1 MTPKGSQSN
10 SSALSTGNC
19 HHTHCI
25 TIKVKIKQVYL
36 KAHYGGGSL
45 PSNCETISY
54 EWESGWGPLGQTATP
69 AVWWVTLLASVQ
81 GGPQNKRDPWS
92 DPAWQFLCKMGP
104 ICWEASHPHR
114 GKRWAE
120 SLTNILVF
128 GSHSQL
134 SFNTQTAFP
143 VANWQ
148 QRAHQHLNKRLVN
161 ASVRQVCMPR
171 LAKVSCQGFSKREFL

>member
-1 MTPKGSQSN
+1 MVGGACLQSVKPSLIN
-10 SSALSTGNC
+10 GGRG
-19 HHTHCI
+19 
-25 TIKVKIKQVYL
+25 KVL
-36 KAHYGGGSL
+36 GGRPPHSGVS
-45 PSNCETISY
+45 
-54 EWESGWGPLGQTATP
+54 WE
-69 AVWWVTLLASVQ
+69 AVLLASVPR
-81 GGPQNKRDPWS
+81 GPQNERDPWS
-92 DPAWQFLCKMGP
+92 DPAWQFLCKTGP
-104 ICWEASHPHR
+104 VCSEASHPQG
-114 GKRWAE
+114 GKRWAA

-143 VANWQ
+143 IANWQ

>member
-1 MTPKGSQSN
+1 MVWGACLQS
-10 SSALSTGNC
+10 
-19 HHTHCI
+19 
-25 TIKVKIKQVYL
+25 VKP
-36 KAHYGGGSL
+36 SL
-45 PSNCETISY
+45 ING
-54 EWESGWGPLGQTATP
+54 GWGKVLRGRLPHGGASWE
-69 AVWWVTLLASVQ
+69 AVILASVPR
-81 GGPQNKRDPWS
+81 GPQNERDSWS
-92 DPAWQFLCKMGP
+92 DPAWQFLCKTGP
-104 ICWEASHPHR
+104 VCSEASHPQG
-114 GKRWAE
+114 GKRWAV

-143 VANWQ
+143 IANWQ